1 MFRLFASLLLLLL
14 VARPSL
20 AQESIAATPSHLYV
34 LMNSGQ
40 IERLTLGAQ
49 VVEPITTTDT
59 FILDFG
65 VDALGERIA
74 YRTEGGLFV
83 LTLADNTIRLIESE
97 GSSLP
102 AYRGRGST
110 MAWSP
115 GGDAIA
121 YTTLTGARVYFET
134 AAAPSFVNLTEGVFL
149 HLSWSP
155 GGRFLAGE
163 AEGNV
168 WWIYRRDGS
177 ALTLTSVITSS
188 IGIAW
193 VSDAEIV
200 FAPEAGG
207 LRLMSLD
214 QANAQAVL
222 LDESVQYRLPTLA
235 ADDRLLFFGRG
246 INDPALPDG
255 FGRLLGLARGASS
268 VETLGV
274 VPIALANLRWVPGG
288 SLLIAFQGGA
298 LALLEPTSGEV
309 LTLPFNGA
317 VAYDWGPLV
326 ITTAGL
332 PGQPTAIPPTE
343 VSAVDLTPET
353 TAAVDVPTAAPT
365 LDLPPEAT
373 ESTAAL
379 PIQTVTGVEMS
390 SEAFFVA
397 PDDRGVAQVWWMPAT
412 GLPAARFTGAPAGV
426 TEYTVTPDGRRVAYI
441 SNGGLWLQRFETS
454 QPILLA
460 EVSGLSSIT
469 PNINRDGTSV
479 AYALENAASSPT
491 PAGGIWV
498 APTDGGEPSRV
509 LPNVTTG
516 DTRLYARPQ
525 FSPDG
530 RLLLVDAFLSNGS
543 VVNAVF
549 DLEAGTVVEAPPT
562 NPEDISALTA
572 RWLADGRFLIYRD
585 ANRGSTMEAGFY
597 IYSAAAPGASTSQW
611 LPLPEGVTVLSVVEP
626 TPGQLRAVLADAGGA
641 LSVVDIQFGQ
651 QALVRR
657 LESLEAPRLSPDGQF
672 VAGLSSTTT
681 ESGALAGTLVILELE
696 TGAGYSL
703 GNPPTVSAFRWAQ

>member
-1 MFRLFASLLLLLL
+1 MVRGFAMFRIFASLLLLLL
-14 VARPSL
+14 VARPGW
-20 AQESIAATPSHLYV
+20 AQDSAPIAATPSHLYV
-34 LMNSGQ
+34 LLNSGQ

-49 VVEPITTTDT
+49 VVEPITNTDT

-65 VDALGERIA
+65 VDTLGERIA
-74 YRTEGGLFV
+74 YRTEGGLFT
-83 LTLADNTIRLIESE
+83 LSLADNTTRLIESE

-102 AYRGRGST
+102 AYRGRGAT
-110 MAWSP
+110 IAWSP

-134 AAAPSFVNLTEGVFL
+134 AAAPVFVNLTEGVFV

-163 AEGNV
+163 AEGNI
-168 WWIYRRDGS
+168 WWIYRREGES
-177 ALTLTSVITSS
+177 LTLTSVITSS
-188 IGIAW
+188 IGTAW
-193 VSDAEIV
+193 VSDSEIV

-214 QANAQAVL
+214 QANAQAML
-222 LDESVQYRLPTLA
+222 LDESVQYRLPMLA

-246 INDPALPDG
+246 VNDPVLPDG

-298 LALLEPTSGEV
+298 LALIEPTSGEV

-317 VAYDWGPLV
+317 VAFDWGPLI
-326 ITTAGL
+326 ITAAGL
-332 PGQPTAIPPTE
+332 PGQPTAVPPVTEVTDIPTE
-343 VSAVDLTPET
+343 AATPTFDL
-353 TAAVDVPTAAPT
+353 
-365 LDLPPEAT
+365 LPT
-373 ESTAAL
+373 ESPTPAPSAL
-379 PIQTVTGVEMS
+379 PIQPVTGVEMS
-390 SEAFFVA
+390 SEAFFLA
-397 PDDRGVAQVWWMPAT
+397 PDDRGVAQVWWMPAS

-426 TEYTVTPDGRRVAYI
+426 TEYAVTPDGRRVAYI

-460 EVSGLSSIT
+460 QVSGLSSIN
-469 PNINRDGTSV
+469 PAISPDGTRV
-479 AYALENAASSPT
+479 AYALENAASGPT

-498 APTDGGEPSRV
+498 VSTDGGEPSRV

-530 RLLLVDAFLSNGS
+530 TLLLVDAFLSNGG
-543 VVNAVF
+543 VVNAIF
-549 DLEAGTVVEAPPT
+549 NLETQSRVESPLTTP
-562 NPEDISALTA
+562 DDVSALTA
-572 RWLADGRFLIYRD
+572 RWLSDGRFLLYRN
-585 ANRGSTMEAGFY
+585 ASGTLEGGFY
-597 IYSAAAPGASTSQW
+597 IYSAGAPGASPSQW
-611 LPLPEGVTVLSVVEP
+611 LPLSEGVTVLSVVEP
-626 TPGQLRAVLADAGGA
+626 TPGQLRAVLADAGGT
-641 LSVVDIQFGQ
+641 LSVVDILFGQ
-651 QALVRR
+651 QTVVRALDR
-657 LESLEAPRLSPDGQF
+657 LEAPRLSPDGRF
-672 VAGLSSTTT
+672 VAGLSDATT
-681 ESGALAGTLVILELE
+681 ESGTLTGTLVIVNLE
-696 TGAGYSL
+696 TGEAYSL
-703 GNPPTVSAFRWAQ
+703 GNPSAVSTFRWAQ